1 VSSCRICGGAGVVI
15 DVCVGCELDLFSL
28 GSNFIWKKENSE
40 LVWFERM
47 ICERDI
53 GFGLKGAS
61 EWSVMG
67 RPK

>member
-1 VSSCRICGGAGVVI
+1 M
-15 DVCVGCELDLFSL
+15 GCEFDLFSL
-28 GSNFIWKKENSE
+28 GSNSIWKKEMSE
-40 LVWFERM
+40 LVLFERL
-47 ICERDI
+47 IYERDI